1 MTKNSIRSTANWY
14 PVRKARHDRES
25 IEASRIRRRTLLGAL
40 CASTGATLLR
50 WHAHGQARALP
61 LKNLGL
67 EHLDIVVPDTAESA
81 RFYKRVFSSPLH
93 EQDFGGGKR
102 YFLLLGDLPPDR
114 QVGYIAIGAANGRPI
129 SVGHYCALAESADL
143 AAIGK
148 ELATAGYPEPG
159 GGFGLIP
166 DTDGLE
172 LQLFEPPAGLVTVA
186 APASLE
192 VAVNGAFAP
201 RGLEHV
207 LLAVSD
213 QQRALRY
220 YRFMYGEGLETRD
233 AEVPERVWFNLAR
246 NTRIGIEPVAR
257 GALPHFVRF
266 GIKVAPFDSAAVA
279 PVLQAAG
286 AEVLTATPSLI
297 RFRDNYGITLEV
309 IAG

>member
-1 MTKNSIRSTANWY
+1 MIHSA
-14 PVRKARHDRES
+14 ARHGTICES

-40 CASTGATLLR
+40 CAGAGATLLR
-50 WHAHGQARALP
+50 RQAHGQARALP
-61 LKNLGL
+61 LENLGL

-93 EQDFGGGKR
+93 EQDFRGGKR
-102 YFLLLGDLPPDR
+102 YFVLLGDLPPDR

-129 SVGHYCALAESADL
+129 GVGHYCALAESVDL

-159 GGFGLIP
+159 GGFGMIP
-166 DTDGLE
+166 DPEGLE
-172 LQLFEPPAGLVTVA
+172 LQLFEPPAGLVTAA
-186 APASLE
+186 APSSLE
-192 VAVNGAFAP
+192 VAGDGAFAP
-201 RGLEHV
+201 LGLEHV

-279 PVLQAAG
+279 AG
-286 AEVLTATPSLI
+286 LASGRRRGAHGGAVADPLSRQL
-297 RFRDNYGITLEV
+297 RHH
-309 IAG
+309 AGGHRGLGTR

>member
-1 MTKNSIRSTANWY
+1 MSGQL
-14 PVRKARHDRES
+14 D
-25 IEASRIRRRTLLGAL
+25 ASRIRRRTLLGAL
-40 CASTGATLLR
+40 CAGAGAALLR
-50 WHAHGQARALP
+50 SPAHGQARALP

-81 RFYKRVFSSPLH
+81 RFYKRVFSTPLH
-93 EQDFGGGKR
+93 EQDFRGGKR
-102 YFLLLGDLPPDR
+102 YFMLLGELPPDR

-148 ELATAGYPEPG
+148 ELTTAGYPAPG

-166 DTDGLE
+166 DPDGLE
-172 LQLFEPPAGLVTVA
+172 LQLFKPPAGLVNAAVPSSLAVA
-186 APASLE
+186 DDGVLAPL
-192 VAVNGAFAP
+192 
-201 RGLEHV
+201 GLEHV

-213 QQRALRY
+213 RERALRY

-233 AEVPERVWFNLAR
+233 AEVSERVWFNLAR
-246 NTRIGIEPVAR
+246 NTRIGIEPAAS
-257 GALPHFVRF
+257 GAPPQFVRF

-279 PVLQAAG
+279 PALRAAG
-286 AEVLTATPSLI
+286 AEVLTMAPSLI

-309 IAG
+309 IAS